1 MLRTW
6 LKRKQSPPGV
16 CCTCY
21 SDVDDGEDSSGRH
34 KPPPPEGGAE
44 KPILLPNE
52 QLLQTFGGKRSM
64 FKVSAYRV
72 QTSLFECQVHNY
84 HETDICES
92 DIVVEANIDHL
103 TSGAQPGAV
112 HVTTERIVFIPVQ
125 VRHTGFSI
133 QIEDIT
139 SMKVVG
145 SEDALFD
152 SSWFF
157 VCYVGKYMSTIPFA
171 SEIRAQSF
179 LKLISNIRFEHN
191 VKNCLPPT
199 YNEKGEEKDT
209 RKKWVQADT
218 KLPSYDES
226 EHALKLFLVSKG
238 LIKVDEP
245 LDRHG
250 QGQDLIAQARA
261 PPTTPDPETR
271 MTEIL
276 GGQTTTTRQH
286 NGSLMP

>member
-1 MLRTW
+1 
-6 LKRKQSPPGV
+6 
-16 CCTCY
+16 
-21 SDVDDGEDSSGRH
+21 
-34 KPPPPEGGAE
+34 
-44 KPILLPNE
+44 
-52 QLLQTFGGKRSM
+52 
-64 FKVSAYRV
+64 
-72 QTSLFECQVHNY
+72 
-84 HETDICES
+84 
-92 DIVVEANIDHL
+92 
-103 TSGAQPGAV
+103 
-112 HVTTERIVFIPVQ
+112 
-125 VRHTGFSI
+125 
-133 QIEDIT
+133 
-139 SMKVVG
+139 
-145 SEDALFD
+145 
-152 SSWFF
+152 
-157 VCYVGKYMSTIPFA
+157 MSTIPFA
-171 SEIRAQSF
+171 SEVRAQSF
-179 LKLISNIRFEHN
+179 LRLISNIRFEHN

-199 YNEKGEEKDT
+199 YNEKAEGEKDT

-276 GGQTTTTRQH
+276 GGETTRQH